1 MIYKNSYFCNYEKE
15 PASQLYPLV
24 HGGVSRH
31 HLLFRHDNLIRWIK
45 AGFTIRKQ
53 EKQIEWYNK
62 EIVDLDKQI
71 EAMSTD
77 RDTLEKY
84 ARETFLFA
92 EPGDDVYLI
101 PDDTK

>member
-1 MIYKNSYFCNYEKE
+1 MKKSPLLNYIIWSSV
-15 PASQLYPLV
+15 AFLV
-24 HGGVSRH
+24 IVGFV
-31 HLLFRHDNLIRWIK
+31 RHDNLIRWIR

-53 EKQIEWYNK
+53 ERQIEWYHK
-62 EIVDLDKQI
+62 EIADLDKQI

>member
-1 MIYKNSYFCNYEKE
+1 MKKSPLLNYILWSTV
-15 PASQLYPLV
+15 AFLV
-24 HGGVSRH
+24 IICF
-31 HLLFRHDNLIRWIK
+31 FRHDNLIRWIK

-62 EIVDLDKQI
+62 EIADLDKQI

>member
-1 MIYKNSYFCNYEKE
+1 MKKS
-15 PASQLYPLV
+15 PLLKYILWSSV
-24 HGGVSRH
+24 VF
-31 HLLFRHDNLIRWIK
+31 LVIICFIRHDNLIRWIR
-45 AGFTIRKQ
+45 ASFTIRKQ
-53 EKQIEWYNK
+53 ERQIEWYK
-62 EIVDLDKQI
+62 REISDLDKQI

-77 RDTLEKY
+77 RDTLEKF

>member
-1 MIYKNSYFCNYEKE
+1 MKKS
-15 PASQLYPLV
+15 PLLKYV
-24 HGGVSRH
+24 LWSTVAF
-31 HLLFRHDNLIRWIK
+31 LVIILFFRHDNLIRWIR

-53 EKQIEWYNK
+53 ERQIEWYNK
-62 EIVDLDKQI
+62 EISDLDKQI

-77 RDTLEKY
+77 RDTLEKF

-101 PDDTK
+101 PDDNER

>member
-1 MIYKNSYFCNYEKE
+1 MKKS
-15 PASQLYPLV
+15 PLLKYV
-24 HGGVSRH
+24 LWSTVAF
-31 HLLFRHDNLIRWIK
+31 LVIILFFRHDNLFRWIG
-45 AGFTIRKQ
+45 AEFTIRKQ

-62 EIVDLDKQI
+62 EISELDKQI

-101 PDDTK
+101 PDR

>member
-1 MIYKNSYFCNYEKE
+1 MKKS
-15 PASQLYPLV
+15 PLV
-24 HGGVSRH
+24 KYIIWSTVAF
-31 HLLFRHDNLIRWIK
+31 LVIICFFRHDNLIRWIK

-62 EIVDLDKQI
+62 EIADLDKQI
-71 EAMSTD
+71 EAMSTN

-101 PDDTK
+101 PDDSK

>member
-1 MIYKNSYFCNYEKE
+1 MKKS
-15 PASQLYPLV
+15 PLLKYV
-24 HGGVSRH
+24 LWSTVAF
-31 HLLFRHDNLIRWIK
+31 LVIILFFRHDNLIRWIR

-53 EKQIEWYNK
+53 ERQIEWYNK
-62 EIVDLDKQI
+62 EISELDKQI

-77 RDTLEKY
+77 RDTLEKF

-101 PDDTK
+101 PDETK